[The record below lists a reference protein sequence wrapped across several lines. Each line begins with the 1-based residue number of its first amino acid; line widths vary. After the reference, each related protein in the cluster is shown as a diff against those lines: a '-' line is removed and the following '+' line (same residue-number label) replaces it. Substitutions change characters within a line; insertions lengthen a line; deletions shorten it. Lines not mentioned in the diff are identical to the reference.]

1 MKTFIILLLFFLYS
15 FYSLAQV
22 GIGTTSPNASAEL
35 DVTASDKGILIP
47 RVSLL
52 NTSNATTPI
61 NNPATG
67 LMVYNTNS
75 SIVGGTGVGFYFFN
89 GSSWEKIVTS
99 SEQDGTGTDDQT
111 IDEFTLS
118 GSFLNLSLEND
129 GMAAQYVNLSSLKDA
144 DWYSVSNTTSND
156 INDNIYTLGKVKIG
170 LSTFFPSDGTLSV
183 LATDNFGMTISN
195 NRTTA
200 TGLFVGL
207 NGTSSSIK
215 TGIEVNLSGT
225 SNSTAY
231 VNSGYKFTDDLN
243 GNQTRKGISQLFRG
257 TNIDSFGVTT
267 GIQNEF
273 TATSDYRGDITGVS
287 NLIDSNGS
295 GRHFG
300 TSNALNGSGN
310 GQQYGNFNTLSGTGF
325 GNKYGSYN
333 VINSAAGGLHYGVY
347 SNVQNATGYAGYF
360 IGRLS
365 LGTDPLFNRYIMPG
379 SDGEANQIIQT
390 DGSGNLNWI
399 NATSLGTDDQI
410 VDGFALSGTTLGISL
425 ENDGVTPVTVD
436 LSSLQDADF
445 YKSGDTPANNIND
458 DIYTNGKL
466 NIGTSDFSTS
476 TTLRINTS
484 EASGVFIQNNNASNS
499 LGLGIALPTDN
510 TEIKTGLSVTLSG
523 INNSNYIS
531 SGIKTNFSTTGA
543 DNHFNGIQQNFTGT
557 SVNSGPIGLSNNFYV
572 NSSYRTITGI
582 SNNIESE
589 GIGEHIGASNYLSGI
604 GIGMQKGTVNI
615 IDNSANGY
623 HFGIYNLL
631 TGTGSG
637 NKYGSYNIIETTAN
651 GTHYGVYSDV
661 QKSTGYAGYFI
672 GRMSLGN
679 ATTNRYIMPATDG
692 AANQVIYTDG
702 SGNLNWINATSLGT
716 DDQIVDGFAL
726 SGTTLGIS
734 LENDGVAPVTV
745 DLASLQDA
753 DWYEAGN
760 TPPNDINDAIFT
772 NGKVGIGNP
781 TPTTSLEINGALALT
796 PSAIT
801 SLVADTL
808 ITVDDRSIIVINN
821 TSGTTWNLTL
831 TNGLAIGQ
839 LLYIVGTNTITNT
852 IQLQNLGNLALANGI
867 IPINAN
873 DTLSLLWNGAKW
885 VQISFS
891 DN

>member
-325 GNKYGSYN
+325 GNKFGSYN
-333 VINSAAGGLHYGVY
+333 VIDSAAGGLHYG
-347 SNVQNATGYAGYF
+347 
-360 IGRLS
+360 
-365 LGTDPLFNRYIMPG
+365 M
-379 SDGEANQIIQT
+379 
-390 DGSGNLNWI
+390 
-399 NATSLGTDDQI
+399 
-410 VDGFALSGTTLGISL
+410 
-425 ENDGVTPVTVD
+425 
-436 LSSLQDADF
+436 
-445 YKSGDTPANNIND
+445 
-458 DIYTNGKL
+458 
-466 NIGTSDFSTS
+466 
-476 TTLRINTS
+476 
-484 EASGVFIQNNNASNS
+484 
-499 LGLGIALPTDN
+499 
-510 TEIKTGLSVTLSG
+510 
-523 INNSNYIS
+523 
-531 SGIKTNFSTTGA
+531 
-543 DNHFNGIQQNFTGT
+543 
-557 SVNSGPIGLSNNFYV
+557 
-572 NSSYRTITGI
+572 
-582 SNNIESE
+582 
-589 GIGEHIGASNYLSGI
+589 
-604 GIGMQKGTVNI
+604 
-615 IDNSANGY
+615 
-623 HFGIYNLL
+623 
-631 TGTGSG
+631 
-637 NKYGSYNIIETTAN
+637 
-651 GTHYGVYSDV
+651 YSDV